1 MTLKKSQRIL
11 SAILAVLMVLSL
23 TTVFEFQKAYA
34 DEIDG
39 EWKYTVSDGKATI
52 TGYIG
57 TARQIKVPSIVN
69 GIYVEKVSGLSVS
82 SAKNKVTSI
91 SFENGISEIGISLCN
106 NYTALEIVQLPE
118 TITTIGSG
126 AFYGCSSLR
135 AITIPSSVRTIGD
148 GAFQDCTSLYSVS
161 MGESNISV
169 ISDNLFLGCT
179 KLSNITLPSNIT
191 SIGKNSFSGCTAL
204 YTLYIPSTVTKIGD
218 AAFYNCSSLNS
229 ITSLPSEL
237 KNLGNFAFA
246 GCSSIEN
253 IIIPNKTSEIGE
265 KAFQNCTGIKEI
277 FVGNSVSNI
286 KDAAFYGCASLKKI
300 VFGGDYVNLA
310 KCFDNDNAPVIYYN
324 SKYRTNWAKYTET
337 KRSYSAPTSISFTA
351 KSSMTAGTKQTIKI
365 TVKPN
370 LSSIGSIYSLSS
382 SNESVATITNDGVI
396 TALSGGTTKITAT
409 TITGLTKSFTL
420 KVNPKKITSV
430 TATSKTTSSIDLKWT
445 ADTSANGYMVYRST
459 SASSGFKKV
468 GTTYTNSYT
477 DKGLKKGTTYYY
489 KIYSYI
495 KTSSGYLYSPASSV
509 KSAKATSPAPAKIT
523 VKKASTT
530 SAKIT
535 WTKSIGATGYQ
546 VCMATSMNG
555 KYTVIKNVTS
565 STTLSTTKTGLKK
578 GQTYYFKV
586 RSYVTV
592 NGTKVYSGFSKITKI
607 TL

>member
-1 MTLKKSQRIL
+1 MTLKKSQPIL

-39 EWKYTVSDGKATI
+39 EWRYTVSGGKANI
-52 TGYIG
+52 TSYIG
-57 TARQIKVPSIVN
+57 TATTITVPAKVN
-69 GIYVEKVSGLSVS
+69 GISVGSISGLAKGANIGKVVSVTLSEGIEEISAGTFENYSNLEIIKIPSTLKTLGS
-82 SAKNKVTSI
+82 SAFYNCTRLRAVTLPKGVTSI
-91 SFENGISEIGISLCN
+91 GSSAFCN
-106 NYTALEIVQLPE
+106 
-118 TITTIGSG
+118 
-126 AFYGCSSLR
+126 
-135 AITIPSSVRTIGD
+135 
-148 GAFQDCTSLYSVS
+148 CTSLLSAYIDCDAST
-161 MGESNISV
+161 IP
-169 ISDNLFLGCT
+169 DNLFTDCIS
-179 KLSNITLPSNIT
+179 LSSIVLPSRAT
-191 SIGKNSFSGCTAL
+191 SIGKNAFSGCLSL
-204 YTLYIPSTVTKIGD
+204 YSIVLPDSITEINSYAFSNCTNLSLASLPAELRTLGENSF
-218 AAFYNCSSLNS
+218 ANCSSISKLLIGNKLRS
-229 ITSLPSEL
+229 IGT
-237 KNLGNFAFA
+237 
-246 GCSSIEN
+246 
-253 IIIPNKTSEIGE
+253 
-265 KAFQNCTGIKEI
+265 KAFQNCTSLNEI
-277 FVGNSVSNI
+277 YFGCGLTKIEKNI
-286 KDAAFYGCASLKKI
+286 FFGCRDLKKV
-300 VFGGDYVNLA
+300 VFGGSYVNLTNA
-310 KCFDNDNAPVIYYN
+310 FDINSNPTVYYP
-324 SKYRTNWAKYTET
+324 SKLSSDWAQYTGT
-337 KRSYSAPTSISFTA
+337 KKTFSSPAAIRFTA
-351 KSSMTAGTKQTIKI
+351 YSSMTAGNKQTIKLTI
-365 TVKPN
+365 TPN
-370 LSSIGSIYSLSS
+370 LSSLGSLYFLSS
-382 SNESVATITNDGVI
+382 SNESVATINSEGVI
-396 TALSGGTTKITAT
+396 SALSGGTTKITAT

-459 SASSGFKKV
+459 SATSGFKKV
-468 GTTYTNSYT
+468 STTYTNSYT

-509 KSAKATSPAPAKIT
+509 KSAKATSPAPATIT
-523 VKKASTT
+523 AKKASTT